1 MEIAGLGHE
10 QGQLDVSALSGLIPV
25 PLTDAQTHLCC
36 VRSQALDVIESPR
49 SECGAPPNEPD
60 TLDQRVRAVSAGG
73 QRSDYEGRA
82 RSSPSGTDA
91 LDVEI
96 QRLERELA
104 ALRRGEEAEG
114 DELQVWDRQ
123 QVLDL
128 QEAKDADVSVG
139 EEGLLG
145 FAAEADEMVAS
156 AEPQTQHCAD
166 SPHDHDMEG
175 HGTIDLDQAWQS
187 TDTVQDSVRSVQG
200 TENRS
205 NAGNVLREREAQT
218 PQQRHENKGVWADGN
233 AAQKLFAHVTS
244 LGLGQPSSAD
254 KKEEGKDRVDEAV
267 RRAQDLLQ
275 QAARANPSVPGG
287 IVLDDEPDW
296 LKPVDLDAFLEH
308 AAGGV
313 EAVHDSKSDAFAD
326 PLNSFGWQDDEGGAA
341 EEWDGDLAWAVQ
353 RVADP
358 DSASSVLNPMAKND
372 VDPGIKEDGLEM
384 ENKGTFNN
392 GGHVDF
398 GTDGIDTPTSFVGAG
413 LGEDGTW
420 KWKEAWELWDI
431 VQGRGSRG
439 LGYTVLRHR
448 EFGSVVELFH
458 DSDDGFFRVL
468 PGHAVPRDTVQRDL
482 VHGQGVGEPLW
493 SGEYTRPIFMCAR
506 WGDFWLRR
514 SFNAPM
520 LVRHVM
526 QHAGSQAVAF
536 PRKGVAAGLF
546 TIQVQGPL
554 LRVTWA
560 LDAHTSVRSPAL
572 SFLTPEGVV
581 HFGSRSIV
589 MISQGRDPQRLP
601 RYMLDTPRELLPEHR
616 RMLRHELQAR
626 LDWYLSSAGDQLR
639 LGVSSITAG
648 DDDAEVGLAKKSGH
662 KTESVVLKNRRA
674 KPTEPQAKN
683 ADCESLLPYLP
694 CSCFSE
700 LTESVKA
707 LTHSMGGLT
716 HRDSSALRWI
726 TWAQRRLI
734 WRREGVASGN
744 SSDRILP
751 PLYASHF
758 FGPPPL
764 SFHPHLLQFACLNIF
779 SNKVFKRGVILAT
792 EGVRVEKRKRV
803 QPCALSTSSLSHRR
817 MWHLPQL
824 AS

>member
-1 MEIAGLGHE
+1 M
-10 QGQLDVSALSGLIPV
+10 
-25 PLTDAQTHLCC
+25 
-36 VRSQALDVIESPR
+36 RSQSLDVIESPR
-49 SECGAPPNEPD
+49 SGCGATPNESD

-73 QRSDYEGRA
+73 QRSDYQGRA
-82 RSSPSGTDA
+82 RSSSSGTDA

-104 ALRRGEEAEG
+104 ALRRGKEAEE

-123 QVLDL
+123 QVLDM
-128 QEAKDADVSVG
+128 QEAKDADVYVG
-139 EEGLLG
+139 EEGLALG
-145 FAAEADEMVAS
+145 FAAEADQMVAS
-156 AEPQTQHCAD
+156 AETQTQHCED
-166 SPHDHDMEG
+166 LPHGHDMEG

-187 TDTVQDSVRSVQG
+187 TDSVQDSVHSVIG
-200 TENRS
+200 TENMC
-205 NAGNVLREREAQT
+205 NAGNVLREREAQI

-233 AAQKLFAHVTS
+233 AAQRLFAHVTS
-244 LGLGQPSSAD
+244 LGLGQPERAAS

-267 RRAQDLLQ
+267 QRAQDLLQ

-287 IVLDDEPDW
+287 VVLDGEPDW

-308 AAGGV
+308 APGGV
-313 EAVHDSKSDAFAD
+313 EAVDDSNSDVFAD
-326 PLNSFGWQDDEGGAA
+326 PLNSFGRQDDEGGDA

-358 DSASSVLNPMAKND
+358 DSASRVLNPMAKND
-372 VDPGIKEDGLEM
+372 LDPGIKENGLEM
-384 ENKGTFNN
+384 ENKGNFND
-392 GGHVDF
+392 GGHVAF

-413 LGEDGTW
+413 LGEGGTW

-468 PGHAVPRDTVQRDL
+468 PGHAVPRDTVQKDL
-482 VHGQGVGEPLW
+482 AHGHGVGEPLW

-546 TIQVQGPL
+546 TIQIQGPL
-554 LRVTWA
+554 LRITWA
-560 LDAHTSVRSPAL
+560 LDAHASVRSPAL
-572 SFLTPEGVV
+572 SFLTPEGVM

-616 RMLRHELQAR
+616 RMLRHELQER

-648 DDDAEVGLAKKSGH
+648 DDDAEVGLAKTSGH
-662 KTESVVLKNRRA
+662 KTEGVVLKNGRA
-674 KPTEPQAKN
+674 KPTEPQAKH
-683 ADCESLLPYLP
+683 AEHESSLPTLP
-694 CSCFSE
+694 CCCFSD
-700 LTESVKA
+700 LTESEKA
-707 LTHSMGGLT
+707 LTH
-716 HRDSSALRWI
+716 
-726 TWAQRRLI
+726 
-734 WRREGVASGN
+734 
-744 SSDRILP
+744 
-751 PLYASHF
+751 
-758 FGPPPL
+758 
-764 SFHPHLLQFACLNIF
+764 
-779 SNKVFKRGVILAT
+779 
-792 EGVRVEKRKRV
+792 
-803 QPCALSTSSLSHRR
+803 
-817 MWHLPQL
+817 
-824 AS
+824 